1 MEKLD
6 RRMSRAILCAVVFF
20 GFEAFVQPQ
29 APKTAP
35 KTAMRV
41 KVFDFPKQ
49 QSGVLGSGSEGIR
62 LT

>member
-1 MEKLD
+1 
-6 RRMSRAILCAVVFF
+6 MSRVILCAVVFF

-41 KVFDFPKQ
+41 KVFDFPFLNNNQASWAAAVK
-49 QSGVLGSGSEGIR
+49 G
-62 LT
+62 

>member
-1 MEKLD
+1 MEKFD
-6 RRMSRAILCAVVFF
+6 RRMSRVILCAVVFF

-41 KVFDFPKQ
+41 KVFDFPFLNNNQESWAAAVK
-49 QSGVLGSGSEGIR
+49 G
-62 LT
+62 